1 MNGRE
6 AALKALDLARAGG
19 HSAEAYYSM
28 SQELE
33 IRCFDGKVD
42 HFERAESG
50 GLGVRVISD
59 GRAGLAYTELL
70 DAGSIEET
78 LQAAA
83 EATKHL
89 SRQEGVELSDWP
101 AAPGINGLEAPG
113 IAKLSVDRKIEM
125 ALAAEEAARSA
136 GKEIVNVPWAGYGET
151 SREVYLVNTAG
162 LERTKKRG
170 SAQIYVQALAARGE
184 DRKTYL
190 DFCFAR
196 KPEELDPE
204 KLGSTAGETAIS
216 ILGADQPISGRTNIV
231 FCPRAFAG
239 LLGMFSSQ
247 FSGRSAEEKRT
258 PLAGRVGEKIG
269 SEMLT
274 VLDDGTMPGAPASRS
289 FDDEGVPTAPMAVIE
304 NGVFKAFMHT
314 TETARRAGTEPTGH
328 GVRGFRSSPQV
339 APSNLT
345 IPAGNATA
353 AELRAGA
360 GIEILAITGGAGA
373 NPISGEFSLPMVG
386 FLLKDGKRSTPVHNF
401 TVAGS
406 FESML
411 AGVAGTGSDFEFG
424 APSMSAAF
432 GCGSVLV
439 SGLSVAG
446 RK

>member
-1 MNGRE
+1 VTGRE
-6 AALKALDLARAGG
+6 AAGKALDLARTRGY
-19 HSAEAYYSM
+19 SAEAYYAM

-33 IRCFDGKVD
+33 IRCFGGKVD
-42 HFERAESG
+42 HFEQAESG
-50 GLGVRVISD
+50 GLGIRVVSD

-70 DAGSIEET
+70 DAASVEET
-78 LQAAA
+78 LEAAA
-83 EATKHL
+83 EATRHL
-89 SRQEGVELSDWP
+89 SSQEGIELSDWP
-101 AAPGINGLEAPG
+101 EAAAVEGLEAPE
-113 IAKLSVDRKIEM
+113 IAELSVDRKIEL
-125 ALAAEEAARSA
+125 ALAAEAAARSA
-136 GKEIVNVPWAGYGET
+136 GDEIINVPWAGYGET

-162 LERTKKRG
+162 LERTKKLG
-170 SAQIYVQALAARGE
+170 CAQMYVQALAARGE
-184 DRKTYL
+184 DRKTYF

-204 KLGSTAGETAIS
+204 KLGRTAGETAIS
-216 ILGADQPISGRTNIV
+216 VLGAEQPRSGKTNVV

-258 PLAGRVGEKIG
+258 PLAGRLGEKIG
-269 SEMLT
+269 SGMLT
-274 VLDDGTMPGAPASRS
+274 LLDDGTVPGAPASRS
-289 FDDEGVPTAPMAVIE
+289 FDDEGVPTAPMPVIE

-314 TETARRAGTEPTGH
+314 AETARRAGTAPTGH
-328 GVRGFRSSPQV
+328 GVRGFKGSPHV

-386 FLLKDGKRSTPVHNF
+386 FLLKDGKRSTPIHNF

-406 FESML
+406 FEGML
-411 AGVAGTGSDFEFG
+411 AAVAGTGSDFEFG
-424 APSMSAAF
+424 APSLSVAF

-439 SGLSVAG
+439 AGLSVAG
-446 RK
+446 GK